1 MYYRSRLMYDSALV
15 HFKPLAKRI
24 DNPTAAAEAQ
34 YRIGELW
41 MKQKEYDNA
50 IIAFLA
56 VREQFSS
63 IEDWFS
69 LSLLGLGDCYENIKN
84 YDAAKEVFQT
94 LSTLRPE
101 DDFGKSAAARL
112 KRIPKAKP

>member
-1 MYYRSRLMYDSALV
+1 MYDSALV
-15 HFKPLAKRI
+15 HFNSLAKRI
-24 DNPTAAAEAQ
+24 DNPNIAAEAQ

-41 MKQKEYDNA
+41 LKQKEYDNA
-50 IIAFLA
+50 ITAFLG

-69 LSLLGLGDCYENIKN
+69 LSLLGLGDCYETIKN

-94 LSTLRPE
+94 LTTLRP
-101 DDFGKSAAARL
+101 DDDYGKSASARL
-112 KRIPKAKP
+112 KRIQKVKP